1 VVGRMR
7 PRPRYALRESLI
19 MRSIRTGAFPG

>member
-7 PRPRYALRESLI
+7 PRPRYAVRESLI
-19 MRSIRTGAFPG
+19 MRGIRTGALPG